1 MTWLR
6 VLAARLRGLLLR
18 GRLDAELDEELRAHL
33 EMLREEF
40 VRKGMSPEEAHYA
53 ARRSFGGIEQAK
65 EAYRDARGLPIV
77 GIVLQD
83 LRYAGRMLRKSPGF
97 TAVAVISLALGIGAN
112 AAVFTLINTVLL
124 RRLPVADPEGL
135 ARIIQCATEKVQ

>member
-6 VLAARLRGLLLR
+6 VVAARLRGLLLR

-65 EAYRDARGLPIV
+65 EAYRDARGPSS
-77 GIVLQD
+77 GSSC
-83 LRYAGRMLRKSPGF
+83 RTCAMPGGCCARAPASPR
-97 TAVAVISLALGIGAN
+97 S
-112 AAVFTLINTVLL
+112 
-124 RRLPVADPEGL
+124 R
-135 ARIIQCATEKVQ
+135 